1 MYKIDSTK
9 KLPYLAQAVSFSIPT
24 SGKKIHIVEIYAD
37 GIVSTI
43 CGSGKNTAGQ
53 TWRRSTG
60 YQTSDFNTVT
70 SNELCSKC
78 IKSGYASEVLA

>member
-9 KLPYLAQAVSFSIPT
+9 QLPLLAQAVSFSAST
-24 SGKKIHIVEIYAD
+24 SGKKIHIVEICAD

-60 YQTSDFNTVT
+60 YQTAEFDKVT

-78 IKSGYASEVLA
+78 IKSGYASEVSA